1 MVWSFI
7 SSVLFFS
14 KKECGIFPTEA
25 KVFSEEKS
33 RKGITY
39 TRWNA
44 FKRKALNFHSNVDV
58 NIVNHSNLY
67 ILLNTCLKSP
77 PAGVVVKQ
85 SAV

>member
-1 MVWSFI
+1 MVFFQQKPRSFQKRK
-7 SSVLFFS
+7 VG
-14 KKECGIFPTEA
+14 KELRTQDETLSPM
-25 KVFSEEKS
+25 
-33 RKGITY
+33 
-39 TRWNA
+39 
-44 FKRKALNFHSNVDV
+44 FKRKALNFHSDVDV